1 MYKEIGTCEPRQNQ
15 YVKQK
20 KVDYRGNKDDER
32 RESLFFFYTWLWV
45 KMWVA
50 ATYGTCFA
58 H

>member
-32 RESLFFFYTWLWV
+32 RESLFFFYT
-45 KMWVA
+45 
-50 ATYGTCFA
+50 
-58 H
+58 